1 MTVRELIQ
9 KLMEVENI
17 DAEVTAYIDGTLG
30 QLKDRIKDCKEDDD
44 SYVLDDFCEIESIED
59 DLRYYPHKHIE
70 VRLVLKGDWN

>member
-30 QLKDRIKDCKEDDD
+30 QLKDRIKDCEEDDD
-44 SYVLDDFCEIESIED
+44 SYVLDDFCEIESVEEE
-59 DLRYYPHKHIE
+59 LHSYPKKHSE
-70 VRLVLKGDWN
+70 VHLALKGDWN